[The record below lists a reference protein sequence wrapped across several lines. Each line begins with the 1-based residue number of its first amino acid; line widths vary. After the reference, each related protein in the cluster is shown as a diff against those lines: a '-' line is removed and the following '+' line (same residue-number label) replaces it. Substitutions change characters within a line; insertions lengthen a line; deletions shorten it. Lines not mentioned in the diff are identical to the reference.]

1 MIPGTV
7 SGVLFALGMCMAQE
21 DIRLLNKL
29 TGTAVWIVVLLL
41 GINLIGGK
49 HVNMAK
55 RKITKTNEKIAD
67 AVTDGYKKIETG
79 VVDGYKKIEQRVV
92 DGYTKSEENFVET
105 FLKKDSETL
114 GEAKDRL
121 KNKK

>member
-7 SGVLFALGMCMAQE
+7 SGVLFAPGMCMAQE

-55 RKITKTNEKIAD
+55 RKITKTNEKIAE

-79 VVDGYKKIEQRVV
+79 VVDGYKKLSRESLTAIPKSRKISWRLSLKRTAKRSGKQR
-92 DGYTKSEENFVET
+92 T
-105 FLKKDSETL
+105 
-114 GEAKDRL
+114 A
-121 KNKK
+121 

>member
-7 SGVLFALGMCMAQE
+7 SGVLFAPGMCMAQE

-55 RKITKTNEKIAD
+55 RKITKTNE
-67 AVTDGYKKIETG
+67 
-79 VVDGYKKIEQRVV
+79 RVV
-92 DGYTKSEENFVET
+92 DGYTKIEENFVET
-105 FLKKDSETL
+105 FLKKDGETL

>member
-1 MIPGTV
+1 
-7 SGVLFALGMCMAQE
+7 MCMAQE

-55 RKITKTNEKIAD
+55 RKITKTNE
-67 AVTDGYKKIETG
+67 
-79 VVDGYKKIEQRVV
+79 RVV
-92 DGYTKSEENFVET
+92 DGYTKIEENFVET
-105 FLKKDSETL
+105 FLKKDGETL